1 MYNNSIVMR
10 KGTEMQKVEMVVAG
24 RRALVDADMVKKM
37 TKKQEL
43 VAEAMS
49 LQKYYEADKVAHAYA
64 LPMLQKK
71 AGQIIRLNRTI
82 RQTVQFI

>member
-1 MYNNSIVMR
+1 
-10 KGTEMQKVEMVVAG
+10 MQKVEMLVGG

-43 VAEAMS
+43 VAEAMN
-49 LQKYYEADKVAHAYA
+49 LQKYYDADKVGHAYA
-64 LPMLQKK
+64 LPMLLKK
-71 AGQIIRLNRTI
+71 ASQIIRLNRTI

>member
-10 KGTEMQKVEMVVAG
+10 KGTEMQKVEMVVSG

-49 LQKYYEADKVAHAYA
+49 LQKYYDADKVGHAYA

-71 AGQIIRLNRTI
+71 ASQIIRLNRTI